1 MINYFFDLTWYKRI
15 QSLFI
20 HHGIH
25 QFSYPL
31 LILLIHLLVSLPIP
45 HQLLSQMS
53 AFTFSNSPTL
63 TIFIG
68 KLNLSLIFVA
78 KIFLASFD
86 GSNQCLPP
94 TNTINMS
101 KYPIWLIKL
110 GLFMINFLRVWPL
123 PPYLKKSYLWLLISI
138 HLMRYGPINS
148 PLLYRTIKKLWS
160 FKSTS
165 NSKAPSK
172 VISLWLSS
180 YTKPKPCRM
189 N

>member
-25 QFSYPL
+25 QFFYPL

-110 GLFMINFLRVWPL
+110 GTLHDQLLKSLTIASLFEEI
-123 PPYLKKSYLWLLISI
+123 
-138 HLMRYGPINS
+138 
-148 PLLYRTIKKLWS
+148 
-160 FKSTS
+160 
-165 NSKAPSK
+165 
-172 VISLWLSS
+172 ISLVVDLNTSHEIW
-180 YTKPKPCRM
+180 T